1 MNARVYCPSLINI
14 RWMFNLNQL
23 DPSNKKWKQ
32 ELEQKMKIIRR
43 TLERGKKIYNK
54 KPMPMS
60 M

>member
-1 MNARVYCPSLINI
+1 MKLDM
-14 RWMFNLNQL
+14 MFNLNQL